1 MREIKNIFHDSLDYF
16 KELSDDFDLF
26 RNGSY
31 IDTIKA
37 FFCSNEYPNS
47 IQTLD
52 NIILKEKDILVH
64 KTTNTEYTIHE
75 LKPITISGELTGYIV
90 GYKENQSN
98 NNVYNINSISGN
110 SAIGTNAVFNYQ
122 SQTIDDLFKTID
134 EELPFSEEK
143 NQLLKTLLELKSEEK
158 PLEKKT
164 LAKFSDLIKKHENLL
179 IPIGTLI
186 AKILFSVD

>member
-64 KTTNTEYTIHE
+64 KTTNKEYTIHE
-75 LKPITISGELTGYIV
+75 LKPITISDELTGYIV
-90 GYKENQSN
+90 GYKESQSN

-122 SQTIDDLFKTID
+122 SQTIDNLFKTID

-158 PLEKKT
+158 PLEKKS

>member
-64 KTTNTEYTIHE
+64 KTTNTKYTIHE
-75 LKPITISGELTGYIV
+75 LKPITISDELTGYIV
-90 GYKENQSN
+90 GYKESQSN

-122 SQTIDDLFKTID
+122 SQTIDDLFNTID
-134 EELPFSEEK
+134 KELPFSEEK

-158 PLEKKT
+158 PLEKKS

-179 IPIGTLI
+179 IPMGTLI

>member
-31 IDTIKA
+31 INTIKA

-64 KTTNTEYTIHE
+64 KATNTKYTIHE
-75 LKPITISGELTGYIV
+75 LKPITISDELTGYIV
-90 GYKENQSN
+90 GYKESQSN

-158 PLEKKT
+158 PLEKKS

>member
-16 KELSDDFDLF
+16 KGLSDDFDLF

-64 KTTNTEYTIHE
+64 KTTNTKYTIHE
-75 LKPITISGELTGYIV
+75 LKPITISGKLTGYIV
-90 GYKENQSN
+90 GYKESQSN

-134 EELPFSEEK
+134 KELPFSEEK

-158 PLEKKT
+158 PLEKKS

>member
-158 PLEKKT
+158 PLEKKS

>member
-64 KTTNTEYTIHE
+64 KTTNAEYTIHE

-158 PLEKKT
+158 PLEKKS

>member
-1 MREIKNIFHDSLDYF
+1 MREIKNVFHDSLDYF

-158 PLEKKT
+158 PLEKKS

>member
-75 LKPITISGELTGYIV
+75 LKPITISDELTGYIV
-90 GYKENQSN
+90 GYKESQSN

-158 PLEKKT
+158 PLEKKS

>member
-1 MREIKNIFHDSLDYF
+1 MRDIKNIFHDSLSHF
-16 KELSDDFDLF
+16 KELSDDFDLI
-26 RNGSY
+26 RNGAY
-31 IDTIKA
+31 IATIKG
-37 FFCSNEYPNS
+37 FFCSNDYPNS
-47 IQTLD
+47 IQTVD
-52 NIILKEKDILVH
+52 NTVLKEKDTLVH
-64 KTTNTEYTIHE
+64 KTTNEKYTVYE
-75 LKPITISGELTGYIV
+75 LKPLTISGELTGYIV

-98 NNVYNINSISGN
+98 NNVYNINSVSGN

-122 SQTIDDLFKTID
+122 SQTIDDLFKLLD
-134 EELPFSEEK
+134 KELPFSEEK
-143 NQLLKTLLELKSEEK
+143 NQLLKTLIDLKSGEK